1 MKVFCTEHYRCLEL
15 LVRTGEEKEG
25 KVKLLKGGKREFE
38 KTIKA
43 DNKKWLK
50 IPVEQKTTYELKH
63 EFIDIGIAYLSECDD
78 IIEKG
83 VKYLVIN
90 QEDRS
95 EVSLEKHYDTPL
107 RDQYHFMPFMNWL
120 NDPNGLCWF
129 QGRYHLFYQAN
140 PFEQKWDDMYWGHA
154 VSKDLIHWC
163 HLPFVLEPQE
173 KIQNNLRWS
182 GGAFSG
188 CAFPRDDEVYFFLT
202 RHEQI
207 RGDDSTVS
215 EWQTMMKSSD
225 LMNFSEESVIIQ
237 EQPVGA
243 GCDFRDPKVSE
254 FNGMY
259 YMVLASNMD
268 QQLAMLLYSSENL
281 TDWKYEKP
289 LVTDKEEGATTYECP
304 DFFKLDGKYVAM
316 AALMK
321 YVDEYGRYQ
330 MSRYYIG
337 EFENNQLR
345 VEQTG
350 WLDFGGDFYAVQT
363 FLKDEKRIAIGWI
376 SDFHD
381 EHIEVP
387 YGSKGG
393 FAIPRVLSIQNNML
407 YMEPVPY
414 VYKLKKELI
423 YIGIDKQVQI
433 SNIVG
438 NIYYAELNFKENT
451 NFNILLGKNG
461 QCEIRLLYENGIAE
475 IKTFGVKSERTRFPV
490 EVARLEHIEIF
501 VDRRTIEVYINRGY
515 AAGTKLFLNENKQG
529 IFEAFFEKETA
540 VSKIEL
546 HSMQSIWT

>member
-1 MKVFCTEHYRCLEL
+1 MHVFCTEHYRCLEL
-15 LVRTGEEKEG
+15 IVRTGGEKEG
-25 KVKLLKGGKREFE
+25 KVQLLKDGKQEFE
-38 KTIKA
+38 KTIKP
-43 DNKKWLK
+43 DRKKWIK
-50 IPVEQKTTYELKH
+50 ITVEQSTTYELKY
-63 EFIDIGIAYLSECDD
+63 EFTEIGIAYLSGCDD

-83 VKYLVIN
+83 VKYLVFN

-95 EVSLEKHYDTPL
+95 EVLLEKHYDTPL

-129 QGRYHLFYQAN
+129 QGRYHLFYQSN

-154 VSKDLIHWC
+154 VSEDLIHWC

-188 CAFPRDDEVYFFLT
+188 CAFPKGGEVYFFLT
-202 RHEQI
+202 RHEQL
-207 RGDDSTVS
+207 RGDDSTVR
-215 EWQTMMKSSD
+215 EWQTLMKSRD
-225 LMNFSEESVIIQ
+225 LLNFSEETVIIPK
-237 EQPVGA
+237 QPDGA

-259 YMVLASNMD
+259 YMVVASNMD

-304 DFFKLDGKYVAM
+304 DFFKLDEKYVAI
-316 AALMK
+316 AALMN
-321 YVDEYGRYQ
+321 YSDEYGRYQ

-337 EFENNQLR
+337 EFENNELR

-350 WLDFGGDFYAVQT
+350 WLDFGGDFYGVQT
-363 FLKDEKRIAIGWI
+363 FVKDEKRIAIGWT
-376 SDFHD
+376 SDFND

-387 YGSKGG
+387 HGSKGG
-393 FAIPRVLSIQNNML
+393 YAIPRVLSVRNNML
-407 YMEPVPY
+407 YVEPVPY

-423 YIGIDKQVQI
+423 YIGIDRQI
-433 SNIVG
+433 QIANIVG
-438 NIYYAELNFKENT
+438 NTYYAELNFKENT

-461 QCEIRLLYENGIAE
+461 QSEIRLLYENGIAE
-475 IKTFGVKSERTRFPV
+475 IKTYGVKSERTRFPV

-501 VDRRTIEVYINRGY
+501 VDRRTIEVYINSGY
-515 AAGTKLFLNENKQG
+515 AAGTKLFFNENRQG
-529 IFEAFFEKETA
+529 IFEAFFEKQTA
-540 VSKIEL
+540 LSMIEL
-546 HSMQSIWT
+546 HSMQSIWK